1 VGNREAA
8 ALDGKLLSNCI
19 YRATLKIKELG
30 TNDSKKSTERAE
42 VWKLLTVLF
51 SVFA

>member
-1 VGNREAA
+1 MG
-8 ALDGKLLSNCI
+8 GKLLSNCI
-19 YRATLKIKELG
+19 DRLTLKIKELDA
-30 TNDSKKSTERAE
+30 NNRRRSAEWVE